1 MFRKICFNVQKHK
14 YFDRFIMALIFLSS
28 LKLATDTYMGGF
40 DEESIE
46 IRISKIT
53 DSTFT
58 WLFFGEC
65 IIKIIA
71 LGFTM
76 D

>member
-1 MFRKICFNVQKHK
+1 
-14 YFDRFIMALIFLSS
+14 MALIFLSS